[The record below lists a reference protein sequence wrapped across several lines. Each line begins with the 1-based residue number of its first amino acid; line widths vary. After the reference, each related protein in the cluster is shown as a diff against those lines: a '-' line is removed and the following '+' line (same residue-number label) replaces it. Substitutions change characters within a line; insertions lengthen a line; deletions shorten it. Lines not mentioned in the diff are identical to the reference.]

1 MKCRKCGEVAVINMR
16 QHKLALCADHYLQ
29 WVPAQVEK
37 AIHKYEMFTPQDR
50 VLVAVSGGKDSL
62 ALWDI
67 LLRLGYHADGLYL
80 GLGIDGGFGYSD
92 VSQRKCEEFVR
103 KVRDSGNQD
112 SGNQDSGNRDSG
124 TQGIKDS
131 GDQEPGSW
139 AVPVAEP
146 LSPDSLIPDSLTP
159 DSLIPDSPSP
169 DSLIPDSLTPDSP
182 IPDSLRPTLHTLSI
196 PDNYGESIPEVAQRV
211 QRGRGKPCSVC
222 GLIKRHEMN
231 RIAYELGYSV
241 LATGHNLDDEAAVL
255 FGNTM
260 TWQVGYLARQGPV
273 LPESDGFA
281 RKVKPLCRMYEREM
295 AAYCLVRGIDYIY
308 DECPYSFGAT
318 SIAHKELLAE
328 LERKSPGAK
337 QNFYLSFLKAKEGG
351 FLDGRQASPPSMRA
365 CERCGQPTT
374 APGLCAFCRLWIE
387 VENKNYRFE

>member
-1 MKCRKCGEVAVINMR
+1 M
-16 QHKLALCADHYLQ
+16 
-29 WVPAQVEK
+29 QVEK
-37 AIHKYEMFTPQDR
+37 TMHKYKMFTREDQ

-67 LLRLGYHADGLYL
+67 LLRLGYRADGLYL

-92 VSQRKCEEFVR
+92 QSQHKCEVFV
-103 KVRDSGNQD
+103 
-112 SGNQDSGNRDSG
+112 
-124 TQGIKDS
+124 
-131 GDQEPGSW
+131 QEYEARSNNSW
-139 AVPVAEP
+139 
-146 LSPDSLIPDSLTP
+146 L
-159 DSLIPDSPSP
+159 
-169 DSLIPDSLTPDSP
+169 
-182 IPDSLRPTLHTLSI
+182 PTLHTLSI
-196 PDNYGESIPEVAQRV
+196 PETYGESVAEVAQRV

-273 LPESDGFA
+273 LTAHRSTSGKKGGFA

-308 DECPYSFGAT
+308 EECPYALGAT

-328 LERKSPGAK
+328 LERKSPGSK
-337 QNFYLSFLKAKEGG
+337 QNFYLSFLKAKESG
-351 FLDGRQASPPSMRA
+351 FLDGHQASSPLMHA
-365 CERCGQPTT
+365 CEDCGQPTT
-374 APGLCAFCRLWIE
+374 APNLCAFCRLWI
-387 VENKNYRFE
+387 NASDRHPRQR

>member
-1 MKCRKCGEVAVINMR
+1 MKCRKCGETAVINMR
-16 QHKLALCADHYLQ
+16 QHRLALCADHFAE

-37 AIHKYEMFTPQDR
+37 TIRQYKMFTRDDR

-92 VSQRKCEEFVR
+92 QSLKKVQQFVQTFRESQT
-103 KVRDSGNQD
+103 SNLQ
-112 SGNQDSGNRDSG
+112 
-124 TQGIKDS
+124 
-131 GDQEPGSW
+131 
-139 AVPVAEP
+139 
-146 LSPDSLIPDSLTP
+146 SPNPS
-159 DSLIPDSPSP
+159 SPS
-169 DSLIPDSLTPDSP
+169 
-182 IPDSLRPTLHTLSI
+182 PTLHTLSI
-196 PDNYGESIPEVAQRV
+196 PEAYGESIPQVAQRV
-211 QRGRGKPCSVC
+211 RRGRGKPCSVC

-273 LPESDGFA
+273 LPENDGFA

-308 DECPYSFGAT
+308 EECPYAVGAT
-318 SIAHKELLAE
+318 SIAHKELLAD

-337 QNFYLSFLKAKEGG
+337 QNFYLSFLKAKESG
-351 FLDGRQASPPSMRA
+351 FLNPHQAPPPPMHA

-374 APGLCAFCRLWIE
+374 APGLCAFCRLWTRG
-387 VENKNYRFE
+387 KTRD

>member
-37 AIHKYEMFTPQDR
+37 AIHKYEMFTPEDR

-92 VSQRKCEEFVR
+92 ESQRKCEEFVR
-103 KVRDSGNQD
+103 KVRGSG
-112 SGNQDSGNRDSG
+112 S
-124 TQGIKDS
+124 
-131 GDQEPGSW
+131 
-139 AVPVAEP
+139 
-146 LSPDSLIPDSLTP
+146 
-159 DSLIPDSPSP
+159 
-169 DSLIPDSLTPDSP
+169 
-182 IPDSLRPTLHTLSI
+182 PTLHTLSI
-196 PDNYGESIPEVAQRV
+196 PANYGESIPEVARRV

-260 TWQVGYLARQGPV
+260 TWQVGYLSRQGPV
-273 LPESDGFA
+273 LPESDGFT

-308 DECPYSFGAT
+308 EECPYSFGAT

-337 QNFYLSFLKAKEGG
+337 QNFYLSFLKAKESG

-374 APGLCAFCRLWIE
+374 APGLCAFCRLWME
-387 VENKNYRFE
+387 VKNKNHGLE

>member
-16 QHKLALCADHYLQ
+16 QHKLALCAEHYLQ

-37 AIHKYEMFTPQDR
+37 AIHKYEMFTPEDR

-80 GLGIDGGFGYSD
+80 GLGIDGGFGYSEE
-92 VSQRKCEEFVR
+92 SQRKCQAFVR
-103 KVRDSGNQD
+103 EFRGSGDQDSGNQD
-112 SGNQDSGNRDSG
+112 SGNQESGN
-124 TQGIKDS
+124 QGMKDS
-131 GDQEPGSW
+131 GDQELGNRP
-139 AVPVAEP
+139 VPVADP
-146 LSPDSLIPDSLTP
+146 LSP

-169 DSLIPDSLTPDSP
+169 DSLSPDSLIPDSLS
-182 IPDSLRPTLHTLSI
+182 PDSLRPTLHTLSI
-196 PDNYGESIPEVAQRV
+196 PASYGESIPEVAQRV

-260 TWQVGYLARQGPV
+260 TWQVGYLGRQGPV

-308 DECPYSFGAT
+308 EECPYSFGAT

-337 QNFYLSFLKAKEGG
+337 QNFYLSFLKAKESG
-351 FLDGRQASPPSMRA
+351 FLDGRQAAPPSMHA

-374 APGLCAFCRLWIE
+374 APGLCAFCRLWME
-387 VENKNYRFE
+387 VENNNYRLE

>member
-1 MKCRKCGEVAVINMR
+1 MKCRKCGEAAVINMR
-16 QHKLALCADHYLQ
+16 QHKLALCVDHFTE
-29 WVPAQVEK
+29 WVPSRVEK
-37 AIHKYEMFTPQDR
+37 TIIKYKMLTPQDR

-67 LLRLGYHADGLYL
+67 LLQLGYRADGLYM

-92 VSQRKCEEFVR
+92 ESQRKCEAFLKSMEPEN
-103 KVRDSGNQD
+103 K
-112 SGNQDSGNRDSG
+112 
-124 TQGIKDS
+124 GIGES
-131 GDQEPGSW
+131 AAQAVSVQESL
-139 AVPVAEP
+139 VPDCRTTDP
-146 LSPDSLIPDSLTP
+146 WFPK
-159 DSLIPDSPSP
+159 
-169 DSLIPDSLTPDSP
+169 
-182 IPDSLRPTLHTLSI
+182 LHILSI
-196 PDNYGESIPEVAQRV
+196 PDRYGEAIPDVAKRV

-231 RIAYELGYSV
+231 RIAHQLGYSV

-273 LPESDGFA
+273 LPAADGFA
-281 RKVKPLCRMYEREM
+281 RKVKPLCRLYEREM

-337 QNFYLSFLKAKEGG
+337 QNFYLSFLKAKKNG
-351 FLDGRQASPPSMRA
+351 FLENDGARSSAMHA
-365 CERCGQPTT
+365 CEHCGQPTT
-374 APGLCAFCRLWIE
+374 APGLCAFCRLW
-387 VENKNYRFE
+387 ENTDYASDSFTRQRRF

>member
-1 MKCRKCGEVAVINMR
+1 MNMR
-16 QHKLALCADHYLQ
+16 QHKLALCAEHFAE

-37 AIHKYEMFTPQDR
+37 TIHTYQMFTRTDR

-62 ALWDI
+62 GLWDI
-67 LLRLGYHADGLYL
+67 LLALGYRADGLYL

-92 VSQRKCEEFVR
+92 ESQRKCEEFINHFT
-103 KVRDSGNQD
+103 DSQ
-112 SGNQDSGNRDSG
+112 
-124 TQGIKDS
+124 TH
-131 GDQEPGSW
+131 EPW
-139 AVPVAEP
+139 LPN
-146 LSPDSLIPDSLTP
+146 
-159 DSLIPDSPSP
+159 
-169 DSLIPDSLTPDSP
+169 
-182 IPDSLRPTLHTLSI
+182 LHRLSI
-196 PDNYGESIPEVAQRV
+196 PETYGEAIPAVAQRV

-255 FGNTM
+255 FGNTL

-273 LPESDGFA
+273 LPAGDGFA
-281 RKVKPLCRMYEREM
+281 RKVKPLCRIYEREM
-295 AAYCLVRGIDYIY
+295 TAYCLVRGIDYIY
-308 DECPYSFGAT
+308 EECPYALGAT

-328 LERKSPGAK
+328 LERRSPGAK

-351 FLDGRQASPPSMRA
+351 LLHDHQDPPATMHA

-374 APGLCAFCRLWIE
+374 APGLCAFCRLWISCT
-387 VENKNYRFE
+387 

>member
-1 MKCRKCGEVAVINMR
+1 MKCRKCGKVAVINMR
-16 QHKLALCADHYLQ
+16 QHKLALCADHYVE

-37 AIHKYEMFTPQDR
+37 TIHKYKMFTQEDR

-67 LLRLGYHADGLYL
+67 LLRLGYRADGLYL
-80 GLGIDGGFGYSD
+80 GLGIDGGLGYSD
-92 VSQRKCEEFVR
+92 ESQRKCEEFVSR
-103 KVRDSGNQD
+103 FRELGNQD
-112 SGNQDSGNRDSG
+112 SGNQDSGN
-124 TQGIKDS
+124 QGMKDS
-131 GDQEPGSW
+131 GDQEPGRS
-139 AVPVAEP
+139 
-146 LSPDSLIPDSLTP
+146 DSLS
-159 DSLIPDSPSP
+159 
-169 DSLIPDSLTPDSP
+169 PDSP
-182 IPDSLRPTLHTLSI
+182 IPDSLSPDSWLPTLHTLSI
-196 PDNYGESIPEVAQRV
+196 PDSYGESIPEVAQRV

-231 RIAYELGYSV
+231 RIAHELGYLV

-273 LPESDGFA
+273 LPEGDGFA

-308 DECPYSFGAT
+308 AECPYSFGAT
-318 SIAHKELLAE
+318 SIAYKELLAE
-328 LERKSPGAK
+328 LERRSPGAK
-337 QNFYLSFLKAKEGG
+337 QNFYLSFLKAKESG
-351 FLDGRQASPPSMRA
+351 FLDGHQASRPSMHA

-374 APGLCAFCRLWIE
+374 APGLCAFCRLWME
-387 VENKNYRFE
+387 VELNHAPDYYS